1 MRLESKTIAVTGAQ
15 QGIGAAVARAA
26 AREGADVVVN
36 WLDDEDGARA
46 VSDDVAA
53 AGAGA
58 VLVQGS
64 VTDEDAIAR
73 IVDAGLG
80 LGGRGRLDGF
90 VNNAGIF
97 PRVPFLDVTGADWDV
112 VHDVNLKGTFRCTQA
127 AARAMIAAGNGG
139 SIVNLSSA
147 SAFRGSPNGVHYAA
161 SKAGVLGLTRAA
173 ALDLAPHRIP
183 GQRHR
188 ARPDR
193 YRAASL
199 RDERGGDRRRRR
211 RDSAGPHRD
220 PGRGCRACDL
230 PALGRVVADHGADA
244 ARQRR
249 AVSAVTPIGGEIRH
263 TLRTRA

>member
-1 MRLESKTIAVTGAQ
+1 MRLASKTIAVTGAQ
-15 QGIGAAVARAA
+15 QGIGAAVARGA

-46 VSDDVAA
+46 VAEDVEA
-53 AGAGA
+53 AGARA

-80 LGGRGRLDGF
+80 LGGRRLDGF

-97 PRVPFLDVTGADWDV
+97 PRVPFLDVTGADWDL

-127 AARAMIAAGNGG
+127 AARAMIGVGDGG

-147 SAFRGSPNGVHYAA
+147 SAFRGSPNGVHYSA

-173 ALDLAPHRIP
+173 ALDLAPHRIRVNAIAP
-183 GQRHR
+183 GLTDTAQ
-188 ARPDR
+188 PR
-193 YRAASL
+193 YGMSEEEIAA
-199 RDERGGDRRRRR
+199 
-211 RDSAGPHRD
+211 AGAAIP
-220 PGRGCRACDL
+220 
-230 PALGRVVADHGADA
+230 LGRIATPDEVAALAIFLLSDESSQITGQTLH
-244 ARQRR
+244 
-249 AVSAVTPIGGEIRH
+249 INGGQY
-263 TLRTRA
+263 LL